1 MDFIEEKNI
10 SNNSQKCMLGSGNLK
25 KPKMIIF
32 DYGGTILYEPGFS
45 FLNGERAVFE
55 HVVKNPRNVTP
66 EQINDF
72 NERIFGES
80 GAAREVGFEL
90 HHNQML
96 RMKYEFNQIEL
107 DVSYEEAEQIL
118 WDNVS
123 PMTAECRMP
132 HVVEM
137 LNFLKTQ
144 GIRSGVISNMG
155 WSGNALKRR
164 INTILPENQFEFI
177 IASSE
182 YGFRK
187 PNPLIF
193 ELALVKAG
201 LKPEEVWFCGDT
213 FDADISGASGAGI
226 FPIFYQGTSGT
237 DDGPKRKPKLE
248 QGGREQGVTQNA
260 SSLKNGTDFITI
272 SDWLE
277 LVDLMKGL

>member
-1 MDFIEEKNI
+1 MT
-10 SNNSQKCMLGSGNLK
+10 LA

-45 FLNGERAVFE
+45 FLNGERAVFK
-55 HVVKNPRNVTP
+55 HVVKNPQNITP

-72 NERIFGES
+72 NERIFLES
-80 GAAREVGFEL
+80 GIARKNGFEL

-107 DVSYEEAEQIL
+107 DVSYQKAEEIL

-132 HVVEM
+132 HVVQM
-137 LNFLKTQ
+137 LDFLRAQ
-144 GIRSGVISNMG
+144 GIRTGVISNMG

-164 INTILPENQFEFI
+164 INTILPDNNFEFI

-182 YGFRK
+182 YGYRK
-187 PNPLIF
+187 PNSLIF

-201 LKPEEVWFCGDT
+201 LNPQDVWFCGDT
-213 FDADISGASGAGI
+213 FDADITGAHNAGI
-226 FPIFYQGTSGT
+226 FPIFYQGTTGT
-237 DDGPKRKPKLE
+237 ADGPKRKPLEQIIDQMPVKPEKLE
-248 QGGREQGVTQNA
+248 QN
-260 SSLKNGTDFITI
+260 SSDKTPPETLQNGTDFITI
-272 SDWLE
+272 YDFLE
-277 LVDLMKGL
+277 LVELIQKL